1 MSSKH
6 DRNPVLLVHGIDDT
20 AAVFQTMSAYLQAQG
35 WSTYSPSL
43 TPNNGDAGLERLAQ
57 QVSSY
62 IKTHFPQDQP
72 IDIVGFSM
80 GGIVSRYYI
89 QYLGG
94 IHRVQRLVTISS
106 PHQGTWLAYLRQNQG
121 AAQMRPN
128 SEFLQAL
135 NQRMD
140 MLKAI
145 QFTSIWTPLDLTII
159 PANSSQMP
167 LGEEVQIPV
176 PLHPWMIRDRR
187 SLQAVASALQV
198 QPRSPHLQTEIC

>member
-20 AAVFQTMSAYLQAQG
+20 AAVFQTMSAYLQARG

-43 TPNNGDAGLERLAQ
+43 TPNNGDIGLEHLAQ
-57 QVSSY
+57 QVADY
-62 IKTHFPQDQP
+62 INTHIPKDQP
-72 IDIVGFSM
+72 FDIVGFSM
-80 GGIVSRYYI
+80 GGIVSRYYV

-94 IHRVQRLVTISS
+94 IQRVQRLVTISS
-106 PHQGTWLAYLRQNQG
+106 PHQGTWIAYLRQNRG

-128 SEFLQAL
+128 SEFLQTL
-135 NQRMD
+135 NQHVA
-140 MLKAI
+140 MLNAI
-145 QFTSIWTPLDLTII
+145 RFTSIWTPLDLTII

-167 LGEEVQIPV
+167 LGEEVQVPV
-176 PLHPWMIRDRR
+176 ALHPAMVSDRR

-198 QPRSPHLQTEIC
+198 QPRSPKLQTEIY

>member
-1 MSSKH
+1 
-6 DRNPVLLVHGIDDT
+6 
-20 AAVFQTMSAYLQAQG
+20 
-35 WSTYSPSL
+35 
-43 TPNNGDAGLERLAQ
+43 
-57 QVSSY
+57 
-62 IKTHFPQDQP
+62 
-72 IDIVGFSM
+72 
-80 GGIVSRYYI
+80 
-89 QYLGG
+89 
-94 IHRVQRLVTISS
+94 
-106 PHQGTWLAYLRQNQG
+106 
-121 AAQMRPN
+121 MRPN